1 MTRGRDRIQKNAN
14 KYIVKN
20 CPSAKYRMG
29 MPWKILC
36 EKESNCVKS
45 IYCADC
51 TDCVIKQVIDL
62 CNTDIRPN
70 EANIYKAGRMSLAV
84 NIVGLF
90 DIEEINK

>member
-1 MTRGRDRIQKNAN
+1 MTSKLGRIQENAN
-14 KYIVKN
+14 KYIVRN

-45 IYCADC
+45 IYCAGC
-51 TDCVIKQVIDL
+51 TNCVIKRVVDK
-62 CNTDIRPN
+62 CNKYKSIYPVMSSVYIFIN
-70 EANIYKAGRMSLAV
+70 EILDV
-84 NIVGLF
+84 F